1 MKSQDQQLLEEAYQQ
16 IYLKEEVLPSKIND
30 FVKQYG
36 KQIKDFIQKKFP
48 EFFEKLVATQGDR
61 TSIQNLIK
69 PYFTNQQAPVQEEG
83 ILGNIADV
91 TKRFIGKLF
100 SYQTLGALLTA
111 LGAVSVGL
119 GDAMVKG
126 PGADKDLV
134 IMGVVSLLVGLYGMW
149 IASKENTQQ

>member
-1 MKSQDQQLLEEAYQQ
+1 MKSQDQLLLEEAYKQ

-36 KQIKDFIQKKFP
+36 KTIKDFIQKKFP
-48 EFFEKLVATQGDR
+48 DFYEELVATKGDA
-61 TSIQNLIK
+61 TAIQNLIK

-83 ILGNIADV
+83 ILGNIADL

-100 SYQTLGALLTA
+100 SYQTLGQLLTA
-111 LGAVSVGL
+111 LGAVSIGMA
-119 GDAMVKG
+119 DAMTKG
-126 PGADKDLV
+126 PGMDKDLA
-134 IMGVVSLLVGLYGMW
+134 IMGVVSLLVGLYGIW